1 MPGSLDTWTPKEN
14 DASVLPNVSG
24 KFPIGLVSESPG
36 SVLIVDDDPQVRSL
50 LVALLKPRGFVTAT
64 AASGEEAQQQLKA
77 FRPDVLLLD
86 LHLPGRSGQDVLTQL
101 RGDPVTRLLP
111 VIMITGDATDE
122 DRFRAMAGGVTDF
135 VAKPFVSA
143 ELVARIRSL
152 VQLKRFTDALEHAE
166 HVIVSL
172 ARAID
177 ARDTYTKKHSERVS
191 VYAGRL
197 GAKIGLSGLDLE
209 AVKRGGLFHDIGK
222 IAIRD
227 AVLLKPSSL
236 TPEEFAEI
244 RKHPV
249 VGRELLAGM
258 KTLSFAL
265 DVVYGHHEKLDG
277 SGYPDGLSGES
288 IPLTARV
295 TTIADIYDALTT
307 ARVYRAA
314 LTRTEALAMMT
325 QEAGRGWWDKR
336 LLDTFRGV
344 LESLPEDISLVTHA
358 LPASP

>member
-1 MPGSLDTWTPKEN
+1 MSGTFPVSLLEET
-14 DASVLPNVSG
+14 
-24 KFPIGLVSESPG
+24 PG
-36 SVLIVDDDPQVRSL
+36 SVLVVDDDAQVRGL
-50 LVALLKPRGFVTAT
+50 LVALLEPRGYVTRT
-64 AASGEEAQQQLKA
+64 AGSAEEAQEQLKA
-77 FRPDVLLLD
+77 FRPDVILLD
-86 LHLPGRSGQDVLTQL
+86 LHLPGKSGQDVLAQL
-101 RGDPVTRLLP
+101 RADPVTRLLP
-111 VIMITGDATDE
+111 VIMITGGATGE
-122 DRFRAMAGGVTDF
+122 DRLRAMAGGVTDF
-135 VAKPFVSA
+135 VSKPFVSG

-152 VQLKRFTDALEHAE
+152 VQMKRFTDALEHAE
-166 HVIVSL
+166 HVIVAL
-172 ARAID
+172 AHAID
-177 ARDTYTKKHSERVS
+177 ARDPYTAQHSERVS

-197 GAKIGLSGLDLE
+197 GAKIGLTGFELE

-227 AVLLKPSSL
+227 AVLLKPSRL

-249 VGRELLAGM
+249 VGRELLSGM

-265 DVVYGHHEKLDG
+265 DVVYGHHERLDG

-314 LTRTEALAMMT
+314 LTRTEALAIMAE
-325 QEAGRGWWDKR
+325 EARLGWWDPR
-336 LLDTFRGV
+336 LLDTFRSV
-344 LESLPEDISLVTHA
+344 LEGLPEDVSLVTNA
-358 LPASP
+358 LAVPP

>member
-1 MPGSLDTWTPKEN
+1 M
-14 DASVLPNVSG
+14 SG
-24 KFPIGLVSESPG
+24 TFPTGALEDSPG
-36 SVLIVDDDPQVRSL
+36 SVLIVDDEAQVRGV
-50 LVALLKPRGFVTAT
+50 LVALLKPRGYVTAT
-64 AASGEEAQQQLKA
+64 AGSAEEAQERLKT
-77 FRPDVLLLD
+77 FRPDVILLD
-86 LHLPGRSGQDVLTQL
+86 LHLPGKSGQDVLAKL
-101 RGDPVTRLLP
+101 RADPVTRLLP
-111 VIMITGDATDE
+111 VIMITGGATGE
-122 DRFRAMAGGVTDF
+122 ERLRAMAGGVTDF
-135 VAKPFVSA
+135 VSKPFASG

-152 VQLKRFTDALEHAE
+152 VQMKRFTDALEHAE
-166 HVIVSL
+166 HVIVAL
-172 ARAID
+172 AHAID
-177 ARDTYTKKHSERVS
+177 ARDPYTAQHSERVS

-197 GAKIGLSGLDLE
+197 GAKIGLTGFELE

-227 AVLLKPSSL
+227 AVLLKPSRL

-249 VGRELLAGM
+249 VGRELLSGM

-265 DVVYGHHEKLDG
+265 DVVYGHHERLDG

-314 LTRTEALAMMT
+314 LTRAEALAIMAE
-325 QEAGRGWWDKR
+325 EAGRGWWDPR
-336 LLDTFRGV
+336 LLDTVRSV
-344 LESLPEDISLVTHA
+344 LEGLPEDVARVTDTLA
-358 LPASP
+358 GPP